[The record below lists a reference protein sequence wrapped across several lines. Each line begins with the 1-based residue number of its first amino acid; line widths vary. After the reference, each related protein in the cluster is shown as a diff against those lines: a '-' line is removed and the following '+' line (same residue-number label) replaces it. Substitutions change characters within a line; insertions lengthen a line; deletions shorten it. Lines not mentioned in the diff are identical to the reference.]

1 MEDFSGFLK
10 LLIFLLKLSADLLLL
25 ENLLLELLGRL
36 TFSFVDSFLFLEFDV
51 ERILHDECVKLVY
64 LLIQFI
70 VLNLLGFK
78 LFL

>member
-25 ENLLLELLGRL
+25 ENLLLELFGRL